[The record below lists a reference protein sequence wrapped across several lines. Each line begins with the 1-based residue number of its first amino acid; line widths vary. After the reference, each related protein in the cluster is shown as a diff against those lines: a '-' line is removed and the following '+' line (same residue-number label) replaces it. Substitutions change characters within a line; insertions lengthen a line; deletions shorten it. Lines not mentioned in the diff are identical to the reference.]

1 MSHLCIKPACGP
13 NCSMCNHAIS
23 AETARAYAIRY
34 AVPQKPA
41 TDAPPANSL
50 IRLIASAY
58 GVDDEIACQWLCVRQ
73 DDFEAWI
80 PPLGAVA

>member
-1 MSHLCIKPACGP
+1 MSL
-13 NCSMCNHAIS
+13 NTQ
-23 AETARAYAIRY
+23 ETAEVLAGFDMAMV
-34 AVPQKPA
+34 AALPQKPA

-58 GVDDEIACQWLCVRQ
+58 GVDDEIACQWLCARQ

>member
-1 MSHLCIKPACGP
+1 MSL
-13 NCSMCNHAIS
+13 NTQ
-23 AETARAYAIRY
+23 ETAEVLAGFDMAMV
-34 AVPQKPA
+34 AALPEKPA
-41 TDAPPANSL
+41 TDAPTANSL

-58 GVDDEIACQWLCVRQ
+58 GVDDEIACQWLCARQ

>member
-1 MSHLCIKPACGP
+1 MTLTTQ
-13 NCSMCNHAIS
+13 
-23 AETARAYAIRY
+23 ETAEVLAGFDMAMV
-34 AVPQKPA
+34 AALPEKPA